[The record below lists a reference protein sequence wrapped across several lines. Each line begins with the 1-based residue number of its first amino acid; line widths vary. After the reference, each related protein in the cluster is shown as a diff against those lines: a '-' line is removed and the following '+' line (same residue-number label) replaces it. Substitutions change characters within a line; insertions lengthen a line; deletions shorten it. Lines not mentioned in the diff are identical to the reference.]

1 MKIRCVNKNLVAEQR
16 RTGAVVALLLVMPM
30 PVVAAD
36 GAAVATL
43 LWTVTF
49 VTSYRRSRPVGSSH
63 PTNAHPPRGKLQA
76 GYGKFLGSPLVA

>member
-43 LWTVTF
+43 LW
-49 VTSYRRSRPVGSSH
+49 
-63 PTNAHPPRGKLQA
+63 RGD
-76 GYGKFLGSPLVA
+76 FRD